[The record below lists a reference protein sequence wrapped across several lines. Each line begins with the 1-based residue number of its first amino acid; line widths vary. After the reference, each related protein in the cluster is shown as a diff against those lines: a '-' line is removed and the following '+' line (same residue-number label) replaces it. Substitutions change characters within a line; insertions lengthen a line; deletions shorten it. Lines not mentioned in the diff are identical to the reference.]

1 MDSTVFFQG
10 WGGLLRVVVA
20 GVLGYTALVLALRV
34 TGKRALGKLNAFDL
48 VVSVA
53 LGSTL
58 ASLVLNS
65 SVALAEGVTAFVI
78 LLTMQY
84 LVTFLSV
91 RSTRVARLVRAEP
104 TLLFRSGFLAEA
116 MRQQRVTEDE
126 LRQAARSEGH
136 ADLDGVAAIL
146 IEADGTLSV
155 LTSLPD
161 HQHR

>member
-20 GVLGYTALVLALRV
+20 GVLGYAALVLALRV

-65 SVALAEGVTAFVI
+65 SVALAEGVTAFVV
-78 LLTMQY
+78 LLSMQY

-104 TLLFRSGFLAEA
+104 TLLFRDGFLTEA

-136 ADLDGVAAIL
+136 ADLDDVAAIL

-155 LTSLPD
+155 LTSIPE
-161 HQHR
+161 HPHR

>member
-10 WGGLLRVVVA
+10 WGGLVRVVVA
-20 GVLGYTALVLALRV
+20 GALGYIALVLALRV

-58 ASLVLNS
+58 ASLVLTS
-65 SVALAEGVTAFVI
+65 SVALAEGVTAFGV
-78 LLTMQY
+78 LLAMQY

-91 RSTRVARLVRAEP
+91 RSPRVARLVRAEP
-104 TLLFRSGFLAEA
+104 TLLYRDGFLLQA
-116 MRQQRVTEDE
+116 MRQQRVTQDE
-126 LRQAARSEGH
+126 LRQAARSAGH
-136 ADLDGVAAIL
+136 ADLAGVAAIL

-155 LTSLPD
+155 LTSPPD
-161 HQHR
+161 EDLH

>member
-65 SVALAEGVTAFVI
+65 SVALAEGVTAFVV

-104 TLLFRSGFLAEA
+104 TLLFRDGFLHQA

-126 LRQAARSEGH
+126 LQQAARSEGH
-136 ADLDGVAAIL
+136 ADLDGVAAIV

-155 LTSLPD
+155 LTSAPKGKLP
-161 HQHR
+161 